1 MAQRTT
7 VRILAVDDA
16 QEMTHFLRE
25 VLRKEGYE
33 VAVANDAREG
43 LRLAHSFRP
52 DLILL
57 DVMMPEMDGWIMLN
71 RLREFSDI
79 PVIMLTAIGGTDSKV
94 QGLDLGADDYLTKP
108 FEIREL
114 KARIRATL
122 RRATLP
128 ASAEDQIL
136 LFDGGR
142 LVIDPT
148 SYQVSS
154 QGQEVDLTPIEH
166 KLLLYLA
173 INAGRVLTY
182 EQILN
187 NVWGPGYEDSLT
199 NLKVYIRR
207 LRTKIEADP
216 SDPQYILTQWGV
228 GYRMAKL

>member
-1 MAQRTT
+1 MTEKGAIK
-7 VRILAVDDA
+7 ILAIDDA
-16 QEMTHFLRE
+16 QEMTYFLRD
-25 VLRKEGYE
+25 VLRKEGYQ

-57 DVMMPEMDGWIMLN
+57 DVMMPDMDGWTMLN

-79 PVIMLTAIGGTDSKV
+79 PVIMLTAVGSTDSKV
-94 QGLDLGADDYLTKP
+94 HGLDLGADDYLTKP

-128 ASAEDQIL
+128 ATDGDQIL

-142 LVIDPT
+142 LVIDPA

-199 NLKVYIRR
+199 NLKVYVRR

>member
-1 MAQRTT
+1 MAQRTS
-7 VRILAVDDA
+7 VRILAIDDA
-16 QEMTHFLRE
+16 PEMTHFLRE

-33 VAVANDAREG
+33 VAIANDAREG

-79 PVIMLTAIGGTDSKV
+79 PVIMLTAVGSTDSKV
-94 QGLDLGADDYLTKP
+94 HGLDLGADDYLTKP

-128 ASAEDQIL
+128 IPAEDQVL

-142 LVIDPT
+142 LVINPT

-182 EQILN
+182 DQILN
-187 NVWGPGYEDSLT
+187 NVWGPGYEDSIT

-216 SDPQYILTQWGV
+216 GDPQYILTQWGV
-228 GYRMAKL
+228 GYRMAKI